1 MNNLSFCLTQGT
13 FPQLYWYGRGVVAF
27 TKIDYVSRKHVV
39 LPKKWYRARE
49 REEPLGGLFSPKK
62 LDLIVL
68 LPSEKNPASSSSIE
82 SLPN

>member
-1 MNNLSFCLTQGT
+1 MVE
-13 FPQLYWYGRGVVAF
+13 VVAF

-62 LDLIVL
+62 AGSD
-68 LPSEKNPASSSSIE
+68 SASAF
-82 SLPN
+82 

>member
-49 REEPLGGLFSPKK
+49 RERTFRGPLFS
-62 LDLIVL
+62 
-68 LPSEKNPASSSSIE
+68 EKAGSDSASAF
-82 SLPN
+82 